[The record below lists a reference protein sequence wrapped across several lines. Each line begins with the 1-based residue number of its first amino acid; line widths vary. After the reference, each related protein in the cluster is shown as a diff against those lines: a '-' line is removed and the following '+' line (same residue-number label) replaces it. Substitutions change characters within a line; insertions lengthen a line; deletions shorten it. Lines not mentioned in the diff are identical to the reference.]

1 MAKNSKPDLGDRI
14 IHKEPAFNRE
24 NEGEVIQLLAMQFVY
39 RTDNGNDRFCLFKE
53 DWKKV

>member
-24 NEGEVIQLLAMQFVY
+24 NEGEVVQMLAMQFVY
-39 RTDNGNDRFCLFKE
+39 KTDDGNTRFCLFKE

>member
-39 RTDNGNDRFCLFKE
+39 RTDNGHDRFCLFKD